1 MLPSSKKFLEI
12 TNNNS
17 PDVAVILGS
26 GLTNFFDDQ
35 DIIES
40 VSYEELED
48 FPQPTVKGHAGK
60 LVLGKINNLNVVCM
74 YGRSHI
80 YEGHNPQSLA
90 APIRVLKDIGS
101 KLLIVTNA
109 AGSLDE
115 NMPAGS
121 LMTIKDHINWSG
133 FNPLIGAN
141 ADSYG
146 PRFHDM
152 SDGYHKFYREQLID
166 IAKKKNQKLYEGI
179 YCMYSGPNF
188 ETPAEINALKVIGG
202 NAVGMSTVPEVLVA
216 NHCSLPVIGI
226 SVITNLAAGMNKTK
240 LSHQETLEN
249 ASLAENNVL
258 NLIKQFIREV
268 QFDDSSRNNEKK
280 KR

>member
-1 MLPSSKKFLEI
+1 MHDSSKFFLEK
-12 TNNNS
+12 TNTN
-17 PDVAVILGS
+17 PDIAIILGS
-26 GLTNFFDDQ
+26 GLTNFFDTKN
-35 DIIES
+35 IIAAIP
-40 VSYEELED
+40 YTDLPD

-60 LVLGKINNLNVVCM
+60 LVLGDVAGIKTVCM

-80 YEGHNPQSLA
+80 YEGHQPNDLA
-90 APIRVLKDIGS
+90 KPIRVLKDIGC
-101 KLLIVTNA
+101 KILIVTNA

-121 LMTIKDHINWSG
+121 LMAISDHINWSG
-133 FNPLIGAN
+133 YNPLIGKN
-141 ADSYG
+141 YDDYG

-152 SDGYHKFYREQLID
+152 SDGYHKYYRDQLISV
-166 IAKKKNQKLYEGI
+166 AKKINQKIYEGI

-216 NHCSLPVIGI
+216 NHCDLPVIAV

-240 LSHQETLEN
+240 LSHTETLEN
-249 ASLAENNVL
+249 ASLAEKNIL
-258 NLIKQFIREV
+258 NLIKQFIEEV
-268 QFDDSSRNNEKK
+268 TFDDPARNN
-280 KR
+280 

>member
-1 MLPSSKKFLEI
+1 MHASSKVFLEQ
-12 TNNNS
+12 TNTQ
-17 PDVAVILGS
+17 PDIAVILGS
-26 GLTNFFDDQ
+26 GLTNFFDHEN
-35 DIIES
+35 IIKEIP
-40 VSYEELED
+40 YTDLPD

-60 LVLGKINNLNVVCM
+60 LVLGNVGKIKTVCM

-80 YEGHNPQSLA
+80 YEGHEPSSLA
-90 APIRVLKDIGS
+90 KPIRVLKDIGC

-115 NMPAGS
+115 KMPAGS
-121 LMTIKDHINWSG
+121 LMAISDHINWSG
-133 FNPLIGAN
+133 FNPLIGKN
-141 ADSYG
+141 YDDYG

-152 SDGYHKFYREQLID
+152 SDGYHKFYRDQLLG
-166 IAKKKNQKLYEGI
+166 IANKTNQQIFEGI

-216 NHCSLPVIGI
+216 NHCDLSVIAI

-240 LSHQETLEN
+240 LSHKETLEN
-249 ASLAENNVL
+249 ASLAEQNIVQ
-258 NLIKQFIREV
+258 LIKNFITEV
-268 QFDDSSRNNEKK
+268 KFNDPTGNN
-280 KR
+280 

>member
-1 MLPSSKKFLEI
+1 MHTSSEIFLEQTD
-12 TNNNS
+12 TN

-26 GLTNFFDDQ
+26 GLTNFFEPQ
-35 DIIES
+35 NIIKEI
-40 VSYEELED
+40 SYTDLRD

-60 LVLGKINNLNVVCM
+60 LVLGEIGQRKVVCM

-80 YEGHNPQSLA
+80 YEGHEPHSLA
-90 APIRVLKDIGS
+90 KPIRVLKDIGC

-115 NMPAGS
+115 TMPAGS
-121 LMTIKDHINWSG
+121 LMAISDHINWSG
-133 FNPLIGAN
+133 FNPLIGKN
-141 ADSYG
+141 DEKYG

-152 SDGYHKFYREQLID
+152 SDGYHKFYRDQLLNT
-166 IAKKKNQKLYEGI
+166 AKKLNQKIYEGI

-188 ETPAEINALKVIGG
+188 ETPAEINALRVIGG
-202 NAVGMSTVPEVLVA
+202 NAVGMSTVPEVIVA
-216 NHCSLPVIGI
+216 NHCDLPVVAI

-249 ASLAENNVL
+249 ASLAEKNIL
-258 NLIKQFIREV
+258 QLIKNYINEV
-268 QFDDSSRNNEKK
+268 ELNDSSGNN
-280 KR
+280 

>member
-1 MLPSSKKFLEI
+1 MHKSAEIFLERSKNI
-12 TNNNS
+12 E
-17 PDVAVILGS
+17 PQIAVILGS
-26 GLTNFFDDQ
+26 GLTNFFEEKN
-35 DIIES
+35 IIQS
-40 VSYEELED
+40 ISYEDLSD
-48 FPQPTVKGHAGK
+48 FPQPTVLGHAGK
-60 LVLGKINNLNVVCM
+60 LILGKIKNQNVVCM

-80 YEGHNPQSLA
+80 YEGHDPTSLA
-90 APIRVLKDIGS
+90 KPIRVLKDIGC

-115 NMPAGS
+115 EMPAGS
-121 LMTIKDHINWSG
+121 LMTITDHINWSG
-133 FNPLIGAN
+133 FNPLIGLN
-141 ADSYG
+141 DENYG

-152 SDGYHKFYREQLID
+152 SDGYHKFYRDQLIKV
-166 IAKKKNQKLYEGI
+166 AKNINQKIFQGI

-216 NHCSLPVIGI
+216 NHCSLPVVAI

-249 ASLAENNVL
+249 AGLAEAKVI
-258 NLIKQFIREV
+258 NLIKNFIQHV
-268 QFDDSSRNNEKK
+268 KFNDTSRNN
-280 KR
+280 

>member
-1 MLPSSKKFLEI
+1 MHTSSEIFLEQ
-12 TNNNS
+12 TNTN

-26 GLTNFFDDQ
+26 GLTNFFELQ
-35 DIIES
+35 NIIKEI
-40 VSYEELED
+40 SYTDLPD

-60 LVLGKINNLNVVCM
+60 LVLGEIGQRKVVCM

-80 YEGHNPQSLA
+80 YEGHEPHSLA
-90 APIRVLKDIGS
+90 KPIRVLKDIGC

-115 NMPAGS
+115 TMPAGS
-121 LMTIKDHINWSG
+121 LMAISDHINWSG
-133 FNPLIGAN
+133 FNPLIGKN
-141 ADSYG
+141 DEEYG

-152 SDGYHKFYREQLID
+152 SDAYHKFYRYQLLNT
-166 IAKKKNQKLYEGI
+166 AKKLNQKIYEGI

-188 ETPAEINALKVIGG
+188 ETPAEINALRVIGG
-202 NAVGMSTVPEVLVA
+202 NAVGMSTVPEVIVA
-216 NHCSLPVIGI
+216 NHCDLPVVAI

-249 ASLAENNVL
+249 ASLAEKNIL
-258 NLIKQFIREV
+258 QLIKNYINEV
-268 QFDDSSRNNEKK
+268 ELNDSSGNN
-280 KR
+280 

>member
-1 MLPSSKKFLEI
+1 MFPSSKKFLEI

-35 DIIES
+35 DIIKS
-40 VSYEELED
+40 ISYEEFED

-121 LMTIKDHINWSG
+121 LMAIKDHINWSG

-141 ADSYG
+141 AESYG

-166 IAKKKNQKLYEGI
+166 IAKKTNQKLYEGI

-268 QFDDSSRNNEKK
+268 QFDDSSRNN
-280 KR
+280 

>member
-1 MLPSSKKFLEI
+1 MHDSSKFFIEK
-12 TNNNS
+12 TNTN
-17 PDVAVILGS
+17 PDIAIILGS
-26 GLTNFFDDQ
+26 GLTNFFDTKN
-35 DIIES
+35 IIAEIP
-40 VSYEELED
+40 YTDLPD

-60 LVLGKINNLNVVCM
+60 LVLGDVAGIKTVCM

-80 YEGHNPQSLA
+80 YEGHQPNDLA
-90 APIRVLKDIGS
+90 KPIRVLKDIGC

-121 LMTIKDHINWSG
+121 LMAISDHINWSG
-133 FNPLIGAN
+133 YNPLIGKN
-141 ADSYG
+141 YDDYG

-152 SDGYHKFYREQLID
+152 SDGYHKYYRDQLIST
-166 IAKKKNQKLYEGI
+166 AKKINQKIYEGI

-216 NHCSLPVIGI
+216 NHCDLPVIAV

-240 LSHQETLEN
+240 LSHKETLEN
-249 ASLAENNVL
+249 ASLAEKNIL
-258 NLIKQFIREV
+258 NLIKQFIEEV
-268 QFDDSSRNNEKK
+268 TFDDSSRNN
-280 KR
+280 

>member
-1 MLPSSKKFLEI
+1 MHKSAEIFLERSKNI
-12 TNNNS
+12 E
-17 PDVAVILGS
+17 PQIAVILGS
-26 GLTNFFDDQ
+26 GLTNFFEEKN
-35 DIIES
+35 IIQS
-40 VSYEELED
+40 ISYEDLSD
-48 FPQPTVKGHAGK
+48 FPQPTVQGHAGK
-60 LVLGKINNLNVVCM
+60 LILGKIKNQNVVCM

-80 YEGHNPQSLA
+80 YEGLDPTSLA
-90 APIRVLKDIGS
+90 KPIRVLKDIGC

-115 NMPAGS
+115 EMPAGS
-121 LMTIKDHINWSG
+121 LMTITDHINWSG
-133 FNPLIGAN
+133 FNPLIGLN
-141 ADSYG
+141 DENYG

-152 SDGYHKFYREQLID
+152 SDGYHKFYRDQLIKV
-166 IAKKKNQKLYEGI
+166 AKNINQKIFQGI

-216 NHCSLPVIGI
+216 NHCSLPVVAI

-249 ASLAENNVL
+249 AGLAEAKVI
-258 NLIKQFIREV
+258 NLIKNFIQHV
-268 QFDDSSRNNEKK
+268 KFNDTSRNN
-280 KR
+280 

>member
-1 MLPSSKKFLEI
+1 MFPSSKKFLEI
-12 TNNNS
+12 TNNDS

-121 LMTIKDHINWSG
+121 LMAIKDHINWSG

-141 ADSYG
+141 AESYG

-166 IAKKKNQKLYEGI
+166 IAKKMNQKLYEGI

-268 QFDDSSRNNEKK
+268 QFDDSSRNN
-280 KR
+280 

>member
-1 MLPSSKKFLEI
+1 
-12 TNNNS
+12 
-17 PDVAVILGS
+17 
-26 GLTNFFDDQ
+26 
-35 DIIES
+35 
-40 VSYEELED
+40 
-48 FPQPTVKGHAGK
+48 
-60 LVLGKINNLNVVCM
+60 M

-115 NMPAGS
+115 KMPAGS
-121 LMTIKDHINWSG
+121 LMAIKDHINWSG
-133 FNPLIGAN
+133 FNPLIGDN
-141 ADSYG
+141 AEEYG

-152 SDGYHKFYREQLID
+152 SDGYHKFYRDQLID
-166 IAKKKNQKLYEGI
+166 VAKKNNQKIYEGI

-268 QFDDSSRNNEKK
+268 QLDDTSRNN
-280 KR
+280 

>member
-1 MLPSSKKFLEI
+1 MHDSSKFFLEK
-12 TNNNS
+12 TNTN
-17 PDVAVILGS
+17 PDIAIILGS
-26 GLTNFFDDQ
+26 GLTNFFDTKN
-35 DIIES
+35 IIAEIP
-40 VSYEELED
+40 YTDLPD

-60 LVLGKINNLNVVCM
+60 LILGDVAGIKTVCM

-80 YEGHNPQSLA
+80 YEGHQPNDLA
-90 APIRVLKDIGS
+90 KPIRVLKDIGC

-121 LMTIKDHINWSG
+121 LMAISDHINWSG
-133 FNPLIGAN
+133 YNPLIGKN
-141 ADSYG
+141 YDDYG

-152 SDGYHKFYREQLID
+152 SDGYHKYYRDQLIST
-166 IAKKKNQKLYEGI
+166 AKKINQKIYEGI

-216 NHCSLPVIGI
+216 NHCDLPVIAV

-240 LSHQETLEN
+240 LSHTETLEN
-249 ASLAENNVL
+249 ASLAEKNIL
-258 NLIKQFIREV
+258 NLIKQFIEEV
-268 QFDDSSRNNEKK
+268 TFDDPARNN
-280 KR
+280 

>member
-1 MLPSSKKFLEI
+1 MFPSSKKFLEI
-12 TNNNS
+12 TNNIY
-17 PDVAVILGS
+17 PEIAIILGS
-26 GLTNFFDDQ
+26 GLTNFFEEE
-35 DIIES
+35 DIIAS
-40 VSYEELED
+40 ISYEELED

-60 LVLGKINNLNVVCM
+60 LVLGKIDNHKVVCM

-90 APIRVLKDIGS
+90 SPIRVLKDIGC

-109 AGSLDE
+109 AGSLNE

-121 LMTIKDHINWSG
+121 LMAITDHINWSG
-133 FNPLIGAN
+133 FNPLIGSN
-141 ADSYG
+141 ADDYG

-152 SDGYHKFYREQLID
+152 SDGYHKFYRDQLLEIG
-166 IAKKKNQKLYEGI
+166 KKTNQQIFEGI

-216 NHCSLPVIGI
+216 NHCDLPVIAI

-240 LSHQETLEN
+240 LSHKETLEN
-249 ASLAENNVL
+249 ASLAEQNIVQ
-258 NLIKQFIREV
+258 LIKNFITEV
-268 QFDDSSRNNEKK
+268 KFNDPTGNN
-280 KR
+280 